1 MSEKSVRDR
10 LIAIADDMEMIA
22 KELLEIVLTPKPL
35 RANPTLDSNQLADL
49 LVAKDKELKAELL
62 MAKEQEVVHKN
73 MCELRDEVDK
83 HDTQIRQLQK
93 NLKEAEHILS
103 TAIYQAKHKLQII
116 SKATTHAIPS
126 EELIRYAHKISAAH
140 SVSAPY
146 NWEIGDQRRP
156 YPTDVEMRSG
166 LLANASD
173 PNMSS
178 LMAQQSHQMNSYG
191 GGAGGQTPQ
200 QQQQQ
205 EMARP
210 SSTASTSSGSSFAWG
225 HDIKPN
231 VSALSYPHH
240 PSLDA
245 KANNKDADDVEVMST
260 DSSSS
265 SSSDSQ

>member
-1 MSEKSVRDR
+1 MAEKCVRDR
-10 LIAIADDMEMIA
+10 LLSIVDDMEMIA

-35 RANPTLDSNQLADL
+35 RPNQMLDSNQLADL
-49 LVAKDKELKAELL
+49 LVAKDRELKAELRL
-62 MAKEQEVVHKN
+62 AKEQEDVHKS
-73 MCELRDEVDK
+73 MCELREEVDK
-83 HDTQIRQLQK
+83 HDQQIRQLQK

-116 SKATTHAIPS
+116 SKATTQPMQS

-173 PNMSS
+173 PTTMSNII
-178 LMAQQSHQMNSYG
+178 AQQSHQMNNYG
-191 GGAGGQTPQ
+191 SGAQTA

-205 EMARP
+205 EMGRP
-210 SSTASTSSGSSFAWG
+210 PSTASNSSNSSFAWG
-225 HDIKPN
+225 QDVKPN
-231 VSALSYPHH
+231 VSALSGAGYP
-240 PSLDA
+240 PPPAFD
-245 KANNKDADDVEVMST
+245 N
-260 DSSSS
+260 
-265 SSSDSQ
+265 

>member
-1 MSEKSVRDR
+1 MSEKCVRDR
-10 LIAIADDMEMIA
+10 LLSITDDLELIS
-22 KELLEIVLTPKPL
+22 KELFETVLTPKPL
-35 RANPTLDSNQLADL
+35 RQNMTLDNNQLADL
-49 LVAKDKELKAELL
+49 LVAKEKELMNELRL
-62 MAKEQEVVHKN
+62 AKEQEEIHNNMVV
-73 MCELRDEVDK
+73 LREEVDR
-83 HDTQIRQLQK
+83 HDQQIRQLQK
-93 NLKEAEHILS
+93 QFKEAEHILA
-103 TAIYQAKHKLQII
+103 TAIYQAKQKLQII
-116 SKATTHAIPS
+116 SKATSHPIPS

-166 LLANASD
+166 LLANYNDPTIAS
-173 PNMSS
+173 N
-178 LMAQQSHQMNSYG
+178 LLQQQSHQLNSYS
-191 GGAGGQTPQ
+191 GQQTQPPVP
-200 QQQQQ
+200 

-231 VSALSYPHH
+231 VSALSTYPHH
-240 PSLDA
+240 HSLDV
-245 KANNKDADDVEVMST
+245 KSNKDTDDVEVMST